1 MLVGCQSDND
11 KAEGLVEYVDAE
23 KVGEALGAPYIECS
37 AKHGENVEAVFDLVL
52 TQVFKQGKARRD
64 ARK

>member
-11 KAEGLVEYVDAE
+11 KAESLVEYVDAE

-37 AKHGENVEAVFDLVL
+37 SKLGENIEAVFDLVL
-52 TQVFKQGKARRD
+52 T
-64 ARK
+64 